1 MGGVGRRP
9 GACILGVLVLS
20 VMIVATPAG
29 RRPFW
34 SSDEARFAL
43 LAQDALDHGRWLVA
57 ELRGQHYLNKPQLFF
72 WAVAAAAVPFGR
84 VTEVSAAI
92 PALVSS
98 VAGVAGVIAVGRL
111 LWGWQAGALAGL
123 IVVTTPLYFNMSHQI
138 LPDGM
143 LNAWLVWALYWLLR
157 GQRAGWSLG
166 PVLAFYACFTGALL
180 SKGPQAL
187 AALAAAGVAVA
198 FTDGTAMLRRLRPVL
213 GSVLAFGVATIVWL
227 LPYQARSQGSF
238 DDQVLTGHYLT
249 WYLLGPILPRFTA
262 LWAPLP
268 SFLPWTLLVA
278 AAPFWW
284 RQSPD
289 AGRRR
294 IALWTATLWLLVAI
308 SGNYRSRYILVV
320 FPGLALLTAEFL
332 TARVTG
338 PARRVQTFASLAAG
352 VFALAV
358 AAAAGVG
365 RASLLR
371 LVHGEDRA
379 YIPEA
384 GWERVAIAALALVA
398 CAALVRGVRL
408 GAPQSGAVGF
418 ALAVAG
424 VLLVEGVA
432 YPIRYTRAFDI
443 RPLTVAAAANVAP
456 GGTVVGYPGLRLSYD
471 FYLQRRVVEI
481 GDEAAVRARLRT
493 APHDAFIMTAER
505 WRALAPAADPTWQ
518 VLASATVGDK
528 SMVAVGRPT
537 R

>member
-9 GACILGVLVLS
+9 GACMLGVLVLS

-123 IVVTTPLYFNMSHQI
+123 IVVTTPLYFDMSHQI

-187 AALAAAGVAVA
+187 AALAAAGVAVG
-198 FTDGTAMLRRLRPVL
+198 FTDGPGALRKLRPLL
-213 GSVLAFGVATIVWL
+213 GAALAFGVVAIVWL
-227 LPYQARSQGSF
+227 VPYQARSQGSF
-238 DDQVLTGHYLT
+238 GDQVLGGHYLT
-249 WYLLGPILPRFTA
+249 WYLLGAILPRLTA
-262 LWAPLP
+262 LYAPLV
-268 SFLPWTLLVA
+268 SFFPWTLLAA
-278 AAPFWW
+278 AAPVWW

-294 IALWTATLWLLVAI
+294 VALWTATLWLLIAI

-352 VFALAV
+352 
-358 AAAAGVG
+358 GD
-365 RASLLR
+365 RESTR
-371 LVHGEDRA
+371 LDSRH
-379 YIPEA
+379 
-384 GWERVAIAALALVA
+384 
-398 CAALVRGVRL
+398 
-408 GAPQSGAVGF
+408 
-418 ALAVAG
+418 
-424 VLLVEGVA
+424 
-432 YPIRYTRAFDI
+432 
-443 RPLTVAAAANVAP
+443 
-456 GGTVVGYPGLRLSYD
+456 
-471 FYLQRRVVEI
+471 
-481 GDEAAVRARLRT
+481 
-493 APHDAFIMTAER
+493 
-505 WRALAPAADPTWQ
+505 
-518 VLASATVGDK
+518 
-528 SMVAVGRPT
+528 
-537 R
+537 

>member
-1 MGGVGRRP
+1 MGGVLRRP
-9 GACILGVLVLS
+9 GASILGVLVLS
-20 VMIVATPAG
+20 VMIVAAPAG

-72 WAVAAAAVPFGR
+72 WAVAAAAVPLGP
-84 VTEVSAAI
+84 VTEGSAAI
-92 PALVSS
+92 PPLVSS
-98 VAGVAGVIAVGRL
+98 AAGVAGVIAGGRL
-111 LWGWQAGALAGL
+111 PWG
-123 IVVTTPLYFNMSHQI
+123 
-138 LPDGM
+138 
-143 LNAWLVWALYWLLR
+143 
-157 GQRAGWSLG
+157 
-166 PVLAFYACFTGALL
+166 
-180 SKGPQAL
+180 
-187 AALAAAGVAVA
+187 
-198 FTDGTAMLRRLRPVL
+198 
-213 GSVLAFGVATIVWL
+213 
-227 LPYQARSQGSF
+227 SQGSF

-338 PARRVQTFASLAAG
+338 RARRARASASLDG
-352 VFALAV
+352 SGFSLAV
-358 AAAAGVG
+358 AGAAGVG

-379 YIPEA
+379 YI
-384 GWERVAIAALALVA
+384 
-398 CAALVRGVRL
+398 
-408 GAPQSGAVGF
+408 
-418 ALAVAG
+418 
-424 VLLVEGVA
+424 
-432 YPIRYTRAFDI
+432 
-443 RPLTVAAAANVAP
+443 
-456 GGTVVGYPGLRLSYD
+456 
-471 FYLQRRVVEI
+471 
-481 GDEAAVRARLRT
+481 
-493 APHDAFIMTAER
+493 
-505 WRALAPAADPTWQ
+505 
-518 VLASATVGDK
+518 
-528 SMVAVGRPT
+528 
-537 R
+537 